1 MAVEILQTT
10 VIAIV
15 LGFLAVVLLRFLI
28 PGMYQQDRRVAQ
40 FFYLDMF
47 WVAPFFVVYL
57 YEQKTIASMG
67 LVLGESL
74 TRTLE
79 YAAICALITLF
90 LFIIAAQREKR
101 EGKLRISK
109 GMLII
114 GNEGVDLRMVSL
126 PGFIQ
131 VFLLQVMW
139 VALPLEI
146 FFRGFLISRISE
158 SFNDYAGIILAAL
171 LYYVAYMEKP
181 IFGTINIVLALLY
194 GYAYV
199 ATGSILPG
207 IVAHMFIN
215 TFSFY
220 FARNIAVS
228 QRV

>member
-1 MAVEILQTT
+1 
-10 VIAIV
+10 
-15 LGFLAVVLLRFLI
+15 
-28 PGMYQQDRRVAQ
+28 MYQQDRRVAQ

-57 YEQKTIASMG
+57 YEQRTVSSMG
-67 LVLGESL
+67 LVLGDSL
-74 TRTLE
+74 VKTLE
-79 YAAICALITLF
+79 FAAICVLVTLF

-114 GNEGVDLRMVSL
+114 DNEGVDLRMISL

-131 VFLLQVMW
+131 IFLMQVMW

-146 FFRGFLISRISE
+146 FFRGYLVSRIAE
-158 SFNDYAGIILAAL
+158 SFNDYAGVLIAAL
-171 LYYVAYMEKP
+171 LYYVAYMDKP
-181 IFGTINIVLALLY
+181 IFGTINVVLGLLY
-194 GYAYV
+194 GYAFV
-199 ATGSILPG
+199 ATGSIIPG

>member
-67 LVLGESL
+67 LVVGTSL
-74 TRTLE
+74 ARTLE
-79 YAAICALITLF
+79 FAVICALITLF

-146 FFRGFLISRISE
+146 FFRGFLISRISA

-207 IVAHMFIN
+207 IIAHMFIN

>member
-10 VIAIV
+10 VIAII
-15 LGFLAVVLLRFLI
+15 LGFLAVVLLRFII

-57 YEQKTIASMG
+57 YEQRTISSLG

-74 TRTLE
+74 TKTLE
-79 YAAICALITLF
+79 YTVICVLVTLL

-126 PGFIQ
+126 PGFVQ
-131 VFLLQVMW
+131 TFLLQIMW
-139 VALPLEI
+139 VALPMEI
-146 FFRGFLISRISE
+146 FFRGYLISRINE
-158 SFNDYAGIILAAL
+158 TFGDYSGIIIGAL
-171 LYYVAYMEKP
+171 LYYVAYMERP
-181 IFGTINIVLALLY
+181 IFGTINIVLALMY
-194 GYAYV
+194 GYSFV